1 MTLKKIT
8 LTLAATACILGGC
21 KREMTVGEAVDFLYE
36 YMSIADKGDY
46 SEDFFR
52 DNAEVALRARR
63 EMPWGKQLD
72 DRMFRHF
79 VLPVR
84 VNNERLDDFR
94 TMYYDT
100 LKARVEGLSMHD
112 AALEINHWC
121 HEKVTYTPSDAR
133 TFSPL
138 ASILNG
144 EGRCGEESTFTV
156 AAMRTVGIPARQV
169 YTPRWAHTDDNHA
182 WVEVWTDGKWSFL
195 GACEPEP
202 ELNMAWFNE
211 PAARAMLMH
220 TLVFGDYRGPED
232 VIRRTASFTEIN
244 VIGNYVKTRRN
255 IVTVND
261 SEGKPVTGADVGFCI
276 YNYGEMFPAVTL
288 KTDEKGQAILH
299 TGIGDMF
306 VWA

>member
-1 MTLKKIT
+1 M
-8 LTLAATACILGGC
+8 
-21 KREMTVGEAVDFLYE
+21 DFLYE

-138 ASILNG
+138 ASI
-144 EGRCGEESTFTV
+144 
-156 AAMRTVGIPARQV
+156 
-169 YTPRWAHTDDNHA
+169 
-182 WVEVWTDGKWSFL
+182 
-195 GACEPEP
+195 
-202 ELNMAWFNE
+202 
-211 PAARAMLMH
+211 
-220 TLVFGDYRGPED
+220 
-232 VIRRTASFTEIN
+232 
-244 VIGNYVKTRRN
+244 
-255 IVTVND
+255 
-261 SEGKPVTGADVGFCI
+261 
-276 YNYGEMFPAVTL
+276 
-288 KTDEKGQAILH
+288 
-299 TGIGDMF
+299 
-306 VWA
+306 